1 MQIGRVEGIG
11 RKRRHADAYRQAF
24 GAGVL
29 VPREQVPLE
38 TLDDT
43 LRQGL
48 RSFRGPFHKDDTE
61 FVPAEARHC
70 VDLPYGVVQDAGE
83 FLQGDVAGG
92 VREPIVEFRET
103 VDVEHQQVERSAV
116 AAAAEDLF
124 FELMVEVLAIVKVR
138 QRIVERVEREEF
150 SGNGAMQMGLGL
162 E

>member
-1 MQIGRVEGIG
+1 MRSATFDLIIRSAASKESEGNDATPMLTD
-11 RKRRHADAYRQAF
+11 RRSVRESLSP
-24 GAGVL
+24 G
-29 VPREQVPLE
+29 EQVPLE

-92 VREPIVEFRET
+92 VREPIVDFRET
-103 VDVEHQQVERSAV
+103 VDVEISRLN
-116 AAAAEDLF
+116 DPPLR
-124 FELMVEVLAIVKVR
+124 R
-138 QRIVERVEREEF
+138 QRKISF
-150 SGNGAMQMGLGL
+150 SS
-162 E
+162 